1 MAATDFK
8 DYYAILGVSKTAD
21 ADEIKKAFRKL
32 ARKYHPDVNPDNK
45 AAEAK
50 FKEVSEAYEVLSDKD
65 KRTKYDQFGQYWQ
78 QAGRAGG
85 GMPTGAPGGA
95 GGFDFGAYGSFD
107 DFINE
112 LLGRMGGGFGG
123 PGGPS
128 AGRTS
133 QSYSY
138 QQRPGSTGFNT
149 GGFGNSGFGFDPR
162 TAGGAA
168 GRAGGKKSS
177 GRGPLD
183 QEAEL
188 KLSMSEAFRGVQK
201 RFSIGG
207 ESVTVSIPAGVK
219 AGSKIRLKGKGARN
233 PQNGQRGD
241 VYLTVS
247 LMPRGF
253 FEFDGDNLVCEVPI
267 APDEAVLGAKI
278 PVPTPDGSVTVSV
291 PAGVKS
297 GQSLRLRGKG
307 WPSKKSSSRSD
318 LLVKVVITPPKD
330 LGDEEK
336 ALYEK
341 IRDSRTGDPR
351 SSISSNKL

>member
-21 ADEIKKAFRKL
+21 ANEIKKAFRKL

-50 FKEVSEAYEVLSDKD
+50 FKEVSEAYEVLSDKE

-85 GMPTGAPGGA
+85 GMPNGAPGGA
-95 GGFDFGAYGSFD
+95 PGFDFGAYGSFD
-107 DFINE
+107 DFISE
-112 LLGRMGGGFGG
+112 LLGRMGGGGS
-123 PGGPS
+123 PGG
-128 AGRTS
+128 GRSS
-133 QSYSY
+133 QSYGY
-138 QQRPGSTGFNT
+138 QQRPGSSGFNT
-149 GGFGNSGFGFDPR
+149 GGFGSSGFGFDPR

-168 GRAGGKKSS
+168 GRASAKKSS

-233 PQNGQRGD
+233 PQTQQRGD
-241 VYLTVS
+241 VYLTVA
-247 LMPRGF
+247 LLPHGF
-253 FEFDGDNLVCEVPI
+253 FEFDGSNLVCEVPI
-267 APDEAVLGAKI
+267 TPDEAVLGAKI

-318 LLVKVVITPPKD
+318 LLVKVVITPPKA
-330 LGDEEK
+330 LSDEEK

-341 IRDSRTGDPR
+341 IRDSRTDNPR
-351 SSISSNKL
+351 DAIASNKL